1 MNTTRVIIRPATP
14 TTMATTTA
22 ISILNADPQDHL
34 YSMALAAS
42 MTSSS
47 HPTPSVTFTNR

>member
-14 TTMATTTA
+14 TMATTTA